1 MMVRVFVT
9 NMRSHK
15 HWDAGKQEAD
25 GKERGAVCLL
35 VLLLRKHKT
44 VVKLGN
50 APPASSLAR
59 KNTTFGEQG
68 HKKLP
73 AKIFL
78 RLLAL
83 EVPIAVVSLAAH
95 SWSECA

>member
-1 MMVRVFVT
+1 MC
-9 NMRSHK
+9 S
-15 HWDAGKQEAD
+15 
-25 GKERGAVCLL
+25 L
-35 VLLLRKHKT
+35 VLFLLRKHET

-50 APPASSLAR
+50 APPTSSLAR

-68 HKKLP
+68 HKKLL

-95 SWSECA
+95 SWS

>member
-1 MMVRVFVT
+1 MVRVFVA

-15 HWDAGKQEAD
+15 RWDAGKQEAD
-25 GKERGAVCLL
+25 GKERGALCSL
-35 VLLLRKHKT
+35 VLFLLRKHET

-68 HKKLP
+68 HKKLL

-95 SWSECA
+95 SWS

>member
-1 MMVRVFVT
+1 MGRVFVT

-15 HWDAGKQEAD
+15 RWDAGKQEAD
-25 GKERGAVCLL
+25 GKERGALCSL
-35 VLLLRKHKT
+35 VFLLRKHET

-50 APPASSLAR
+50 APPASSLAK

-73 AKIFL
+73 AKIL
-78 RLLAL
+78 LCLLAL
-83 EVPIAVVSLAAH
+83 KVPIAVVSLAAH
-95 SWSECA
+95 SWS